1 MESRAKTRYKGGH
14 APPFF
19 IYSFVVVNCPC
30 RRAQWWLTFY
40 EMSEGCSIPEFRDLY
55 GKAVDQLIAQFE
67 LPISEI
73 RNRQQVYKQLLGI

>member
-1 MESRAKTRYKGGH
+1 MSR
-14 APPFF
+14 
-19 IYSFVVVNCPC
+19 ISFQFPAHLAEQV
-30 RRAQWWLTFY
+30 RAQWWLTFY